1 MISNGTQPAVR
12 VASWVVEEE
21 ERLLNFSLVGFLKQ
35 GSGGVNVAD
44 LWLNRVWGKK
54 PIRTKMMDRDTII
67 IQLSS
72 AREVEEVLDCANIL
86 VHSPFVAIDRWM
98 EVIGSPPSF
107 RWVRL
112 YGVPLQVWREGVFRL
127 LGGCLGQTVEVDDNT
142 MSKEVLSHRR
152 VKIMAGKVCKLPKEI
167 HLWVDDLQFSILVA
181 EEVDRIGDFA
191 VPVQKEG
198 VGASISPVCQMLR
211 G

>member
-1 MISNGTQPAVR
+1 M
-12 VASWVVEEE
+12 VEEE
-21 ERLLNFSLVGFLKQ
+21 KRLLDFSLVGFLKQ
-35 GSGGVNVAD
+35 GSGGVNAAD
-44 LWLNRVWGKK
+44 LWLNRMWGKK

-86 VHSPFVAIDRWM
+86 VHSPFVPIDRWM

-127 LGGCLGQTVEVDDNT
+127 LGDCLG
-142 MSKEVLSHRR
+142 
-152 VKIMAGKVCKLPKEI
+152 
-167 HLWVDDLQFSILVA
+167 
-181 EEVDRIGDFA
+181 
-191 VPVQKEG
+191 
-198 VGASISPVCQMLR
+198 
-211 G
+211 

>member
-54 PIRTKMMDRDTII
+54 PIGTKMMDWDTII

-107 RWVRL
+107 WWVRL

-152 VKIMAGKVCKLPKEI
+152 VKIMARKVCKLPKEI

-198 VGASISPVCQMLR
+198 VGASILPVCQMLK

>member
-1 MISNGTQPAVR
+1 MIGNGTQPAVR

-54 PIRTKMMDRDTII
+54 PIGTKMMDMDTII

-107 RWVRL
+107 WWVRL

-152 VKIMAGKVCKLPKEI
+152 VKIMARKVCKLPKEI
-167 HLWVDDLQFSILVA
+167 HLWVEDLQFSILVA

-198 VGASISPVCQMLR
+198 VGTSISPVCQMLK